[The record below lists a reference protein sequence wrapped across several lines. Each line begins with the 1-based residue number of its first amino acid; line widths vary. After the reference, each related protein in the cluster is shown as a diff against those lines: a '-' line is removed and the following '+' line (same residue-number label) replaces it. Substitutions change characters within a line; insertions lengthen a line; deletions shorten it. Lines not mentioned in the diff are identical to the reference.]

1 MTIPLPTP
9 TRHRLYLCGPMTGL
23 PDFNYPAFN
32 DAAAMLRAAGYEVI
46 NPAENGLPANA
57 PWPEH
62 MKRDIAHLVQCTGV
76 AVLPGHL
83 NSRGAR
89 LELHIA
95 TELDIPAA
103 AVSAWLDPWVK
114 RMRQATFNPETGA
127 TR

>member
-1 MTIPLPTP
+1 MP

-23 PDFNYPAFN
+23 PEFNYPAFN
-32 DAAAMLRAAGYEVI
+32 TAAMRLRAAGFEVV
-46 NPAENGLPANA
+46 NPAENGLPADA

-95 TELDIPAA
+95 TELSIPAA
-103 AVSAWLDPWVK
+103 SVSAWLDTWIDHNQPANHK
-114 RMRQATFNPETGA
+114 PTIGA
-127 TR
+127 PL